1 MYLITLF
8 NIWLFAALH
17 GWQDNCGT
25 FDAMIPK
32 LPENYYIVAIDFPG
46 HGLSSHLPAGSP
58 YNDIIFVV
66 ELERVIQKLGW
77 KDKPF
82 TLLGHSMGAAIALFY
97 ACLYPKSV
105 QRIIALDMI
114 KPLTFQRDNLAAKTR
129 EGIEQ
134 FLQLEAKTMKTE
146 NASLTNGNGNTS
158 IPTYNFDEAVKKLIQ
173 AHSIFGLITEEGA
186 KCLLKRGSKSLP
198 DDPEKFYFTRD
209 NRLKAMLFQRMDYES
224 LVHYFKQLNCEL
236 LIVKAENGVK
246 LDPDNVS
253 DLYIELYS
261 KQCSRFEYAKVPG
274 GHHVHLCQPENVY
287 PIVEKFISGQHQN
300 GTS

>member
-1 MYLITLF
+1 M
-8 NIWLFAALH
+8 
-17 GWQDNCGT
+17 
-25 FDAMIPK
+25 
-32 LPENYYIVAIDFPG
+32 AIDFPG

-77 KDKPF
+77 KERPF
-82 TLLGHSMGAAIALFY
+82 TILGHSMGAAIALFY

-105 QRIIALDMI
+105 QRIVALDMI
-114 KPLTFQRDNLAAKTR
+114 KPLTFQRENLAAKTR

-134 FLQLEAKTMKTE
+134 FLQLEAKTMK
-146 NASLTNGNGNTS
+146 ADSVSLTNGGGVDVNS
-158 IPTYNFDEAVKKLIQ
+158 AIPTYDFDQAVSKLIQ
-173 AHSIFGLITEEGA
+173 AHSVFGQITREGA
-186 KCLLKRGSKSLP
+186 EYLLKRGSKSLTS
-198 DDPEKFYFTRD
+198 DPNKVYFTRD

-224 LVHYFKQLNCEL
+224 LIHYFKQLNCEL
-236 LIVKAENGVK
+236 LIVKAEKGVK
-246 LDPDNVS
+246 LDPDTVS

-274 GHHVHLCQPENVY
+274 GHHVHLCQPDNVY
-287 PIVEKFISGQHQN
+287 PIVAKFISGVHQN